1 VQVVQDEVWGG
12 PWARAFTGRISD
24 MAAPEAPASSAAE
37 PGELAYWVD
46 FDESQMDADGD
57 GPYRKAQILA
67 RYLRE
72 A

>member
-1 VQVVQDEVWGG
+1 
-12 PWARAFTGRISD
+12 